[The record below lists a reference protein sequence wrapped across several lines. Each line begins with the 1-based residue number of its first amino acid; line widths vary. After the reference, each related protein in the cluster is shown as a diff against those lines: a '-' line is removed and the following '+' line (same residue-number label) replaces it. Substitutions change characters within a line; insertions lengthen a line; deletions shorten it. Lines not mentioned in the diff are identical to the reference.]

1 MFMWSGYDDDMD
13 SKKQLERV
21 LETHF
26 CDLEDTAEHE
36 SKLEEASDAYFQDK
50 ELPRYAK
57 IFESLSD
64 EKRLKILHLLT
75 FREMC
80 NCELTVAT
88 KSTQPNLTYHIK
100 KLEDAGVIKKRREGK
115 FIYYSLNENDENLS
129 LLRVI
134 TQQ

>member
-1 MFMWSGYDDDMD
+1 MLSCYDDDMG
-13 SKKQLERV
+13 STKIQLEHV

-36 SKLEEASDAYFQDK
+36 SRLEEASDAYFQDK
-50 ELPRYAK
+50 ELSRYVK

-80 NCELTVAT
+80 NCELTSAT
-88 KSTQPNLTYHIK
+88 KSTQPNLTYHVK
-100 KLEDAGVIKKRREGK
+100 KLEDAGFIKKRREGK
-115 FIYYSLNENDENLS
+115 FIYYSLDETDENLS